1 MPAYLQLMLCQCT
14 PISPLT
20 SLNLIRKHLLN
31 YQWTINPSYPTD
43 AVWAGLH
50 LVMTQNIFTFGDTT
64 FKQLIG
70 TAMGMPP
77 APPYATIYYG
87 IHEAKFVPCHHHHV
101 IIYHQFINNI
111 IRI

>member
-1 MPAYLQLMLCQCT
+1 
-14 PISPLT
+14 
-20 SLNLIRKHLLN
+20 
-31 YQWTINPSYPTD
+31 
-43 AVWAGLH
+43 
-50 LVMTQNIFTFGDTT
+50 MTQNIFTFGDTT

-111 IRI
+111 IRIWNTHPNEEQDSIEWTNFQTMMNSFPGLTWDSAHC